1 MKGPT
6 SNIRD
11 GHVPSLPSVPSYS
24 ALEKQVNQPLIMT
37 LFGMVQRRKVA
48 MEEVTG
54 NEWSTENM

>member
-1 MKGPT
+1 
-6 SNIRD
+6 
-11 GHVPSLPSVPSYS
+11 LPSVPSYS